1 MISPLPMVAASSR
14 GTPCSARLR
23 RWMLF
28 FLPVLLGTW
37 FYCLPAAAENR
48 IRENALAG
56 SWYPADPEA
65 LRTLVT
71 KLLDAADTAPDPAAQ
86 PVRALIVPHAGYQ
99 YSGSTAARGFG
110 LIRGRRFTRVMILAP
125 AHRSGFS
132 GLSVAD
138 VDYYQTPLGDIPL
151 DEAAISKLRESPL
164 VSAHPSAHRREHS
177 IEIELP
183 LLQQA
188 LAPGWKLLPVLV
200 GRLGRNDY
208 RAAARLLRPLADQDT
223 LVVVSSDFTHYGE
236 RFAYRPFPSDQFVAD
251 NIRQLDAGALS
262 RIVEQDRGGFLTYQ
276 ENTGITICGYRPIAL
291 LLEMLPDTARL
302 EQIAYTTSGKLTGDW
317 ENSVS
322 YALVVVSGPE
332 PISAERETRTG
343 NFDEGTLAQ
352 LHQLAVAGIDWAV
365 LGGSEENMQRLEG
378 MISELPPELKEIRGA
393 FVTLKQDENLRGC
406 IGHPYPDRPLYL
418 SILES
423 GYNAAVQD
431 HRFRPVGPEELKG
444 LEIEI
449 SLLTPPVTIDSPEE
463 FIPEKH
469 GIILNKGGRRAVF
482 LPQVAKEQG
491 WSREET
497 LSNLS
502 KKAGL
507 PYDAWKEGA
516 ELEIFQNQ
524 KYSAPY
530 PSVQR

>member
-1 MISPLPMVAASSR
+1 MISPPPMAAASSR
-14 GTPCSARLR
+14 GTPSSARLK
-23 RWMLF
+23 RWILV
-28 FLPVLLGTW
+28 FLPVLLATW
-37 FYCLPAAAENR
+37 CYGLPAAAEKR

-56 SWYPADPEA
+56 TWYPADPEA
-65 LRTLVT
+65 LRALVT
-71 KLLDAADTAPDPAAQ
+71 KLLDAADTAPDQAAR
-86 PVRALIVPHAGYQ
+86 PIRALIVPHAGYQ

-138 VDYYQTPLGDIPL
+138 VDYYETPLGDIPL
-151 DEAAISKLRESPL
+151 DEAAIAQLRESPL
-164 VSAHPSAHRREHS
+164 VVTHPSAHQMEHS

-200 GRLGRNDY
+200 GRLGTDDY

-236 RFAYRPFPSDQFVAD
+236 SFGYRPFPSDQSVAE

-262 RIVEQDRGGFLTYQ
+262 RIVEQDPGGFLAYQ

-302 EQIAYTTSGKLTGDW
+302 EQIAYTTSGKVTGEW

-322 YALVVVSGPE
+322 YAVVVVSGPE
-332 PISAERETRTG
+332 PISAERETRIGT
-343 NFDEGTLAQ
+343 FDEGALAQ
-352 LHQLAVAGIDWAV
+352 LHRLAVAGIDWAV
-365 LGGSEENMQRLEG
+365 LGGSEENIQRIEG
-378 MISELPPELKEIRGA
+378 MISELPPELKKIRGA
-393 FVTLKQDENLRGC
+393 FVTLKKNEKLRGC

-418 SILES
+418 SVLEN
-423 GYNAAVQD
+423 GYKAAVQD
-431 HRFRPVGPEELKG
+431 YRFRPVDPEELKG

-469 GIILNKGGRRAVF
+469 GVILNKGGRRAVF
-482 LPQVAKEQG
+482 LPEVAKEQG

-530 PSVQR
+530 PGVRR